1 MHSLQVYQMPT
12 VSHMEQINF
21 PENPN
26 GPLDLLRSVAAGA
39 DLRVQVRVRFLQVK
53 ICKSFY

>member
-1 MHSLQVYQMPT
+1 MPT

-21 PENPN
+21 TENPN

-39 DLRVQVRVRFLQVK
+39 DLRVQVWMRFLQVK
-53 ICKSFY
+53 NL